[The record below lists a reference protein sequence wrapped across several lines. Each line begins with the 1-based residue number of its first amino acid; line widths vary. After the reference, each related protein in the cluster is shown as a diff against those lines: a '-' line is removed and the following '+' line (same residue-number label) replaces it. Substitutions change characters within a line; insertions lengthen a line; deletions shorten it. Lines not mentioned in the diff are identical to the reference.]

1 MKTTFQGTGVALIT
15 PFAADGSVDFS
26 ALARLIDHCADNG
39 IDFLVSLGTTGE
51 TAVLSPQEQAE
62 VLAFTVATNNN
73 RLPIVMGLGGN
84 NTAALVSQLKT
95 QDFTG
100 ISAILSV
107 SPYYNKP
114 TQEGIFQH
122 YMALADASPLPI
134 ILYNVPSRTGS
145 NISAK
150 TTLRL
155 AKASPKF
162 VAIKEASGDL
172 RQAMEIIQHAP
183 AGFALLS
190 GDDNITLPLISCG
203 AVGVISVIAQGCPC
217 LFSDMV
223 NAANAGDFAT
233 ARTLHYQLVELTDL
247 IFAQG
252 NPAGIK
258 AVLEILGVISGHL
271 RLPLLPVDADLRAKI
286 AAKMQV
292 LLALG
297 SL

>member
-15 PFAADGSVDFS
+15 PFAADGSVDFA
-26 ALARLIDHCADNG
+26 ALARLIAHCADNG

-51 TAVLSPQEQAE
+51 TAVLSPEEQAE
-62 VLAFTVATNNN
+62 VLAFTIKTNAG

-84 NTAALVSQLKT
+84 NTAALVAQLKT

-100 ISAILSV
+100 VSAILSV

-122 YMALADASPLPI
+122 YMALAEVSPLPI

-145 NISAK
+145 NMSAK

-183 AGFALLS
+183 AGFTLLS
-190 GDDNITLPLISCG
+190 GDDNVTLPLISCG
-203 AVGVISVIAQGCPC
+203 AVGVISVIAQGYPRI
-217 LFSDMV
+217 FSDMV
-223 NAANAGDFAT
+223 NAANAGDFGT
-233 ARTLHYQLVELTDL
+233 ARGLHYKLVELTDL

-258 AVLEILGVISGHL
+258 AVLEILGVTAGHL
-271 RLPLLPVDADLRAKI
+271 RMPLQPVDAELRAKI
-286 AAKMQV
+286 AAKMEA
-292 LLALG
+292 LLATV
-297 SL
+297 

>member
-15 PFAADGSVDFS
+15 PFAADGSVDFA
-26 ALARLIDHCADNG
+26 ALARLIAHCADNG

-51 TAVLSPQEQAE
+51 TAVLSPEEQAE
-62 VLAFTVATNNN
+62 VLAFTIKTNAG

-84 NTAALVSQLKT
+84 NTAALVAQLKT

-183 AGFALLS
+183 AGFVLLS

-203 AVGVISVIAQGCPC
+203 AVGVISVIAQGYPRI
-217 LFSDMV
+217 FSDMV
-223 NAANAGDFAT
+223 NAANAGDFGT
-233 ARTLHYQLVELTDL
+233 ARGLHYQLVELTDL

-258 AVLEILGVISGHL
+258 AVLEILGLTGGHL
-271 RLPLLPVDADLRAKI
+271 RMPLQPVDADLRAQI
-286 AAKMQV
+286 AAKMAA
-292 LLALG
+292 LLATV
-297 SL
+297 